1 MKCTNCGLWELPLS
15 ITGYSY
21 EYSETS
27 LVLLIG
33 VNDKLIII
41 KHSKIPKCSTCGY
54 KLYTFYTTTPE
65 IKVTT
70 GNVVI
75 VPINIFKLP
84 VYIGLNHQIY
94 TIYDVPRFG
103 KLIHATPS
111 LKVLYLPANNIT
123 GEGNDDLFWVD
134 SKLARCFMTYKDK
147 HIIIVNECGE
157 VFWPEVLTPLGGHM
171 FKYEMPAFTLE
182 FDENL
187 LKWEFTPNQALHTK
201 PAIKN

>member
-1 MKCTNCGLWELPLS
+1 LLAFSKAILLAFSKAILLAFSKAIMKCSVCGLWDLVS
-15 ITGYSY
+15 GYYY

-41 KHSKIPKCSTCGY
+41 KHSEIPKCSTCGY

-65 IKVTT
+65 IKITT
-70 GNVVI
+70 GGVVN

-84 VYIGLNHQIY
+84 VHIGIKHQIY

-103 KLIHATPS
+103 KLIQATPS

-123 GEGNDDLFWVD
+123 GIGSDL
-134 SKLARCFMTYKDK
+134 
-147 HIIIVNECGE
+147 G
-157 VFWPEVLTPLGGHM
+157 
-171 FKYEMPAFTLE
+171 
-182 FDENL
+182 
-187 LKWEFTPNQALHTK
+187 
-201 PAIKN
+201 